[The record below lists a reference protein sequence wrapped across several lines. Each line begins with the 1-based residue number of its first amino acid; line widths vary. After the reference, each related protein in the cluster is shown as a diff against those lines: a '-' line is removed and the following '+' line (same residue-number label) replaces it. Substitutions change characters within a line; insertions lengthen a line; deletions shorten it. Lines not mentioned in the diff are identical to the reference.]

1 MIDPHKDN
9 AALTDEELVRNA
21 KNDKRAVSELIAR
34 YLRTVEYFASKYAP
48 DIREDMVQEG
58 FVGLLKAVN
67 TYRHDENVKFS
78 TYANVCVKNKI
89 ISSMK
94 KNRLLGNI
102 EFDEEMNED
111 IFEKSAQKDPESILI
126 ENERIE
132 EINKKIN
139 EALSEQEWK
148 VFRLFLTGMA
158 YNQMALNLG
167 VTVKSVDNAM
177 QRVRRKLKSVL
188 K

>member
-1 MIDPHKDN
+1 
-9 AALTDEELVRNA
+9 
-21 KNDKRAVSELIAR
+21 
-34 YLRTVEYFASKYAP
+34 
-48 DIREDMVQEG
+48 
-58 FVGLLKAVN
+58 
-67 TYRHDENVKFS
+67 
-78 TYANVCVKNKI
+78 
-89 ISSMK
+89 MK

-111 IFEKSAQKDPESILI
+111 IFEESAQKDPESILI

>member
-1 MIDPHKDN
+1 M
-9 AALTDEELVRNA
+9 
-21 KNDKRAVSELIAR
+21 
-34 YLRTVEYFASKYAP
+34 
-48 DIREDMVQEG
+48 
-58 FVGLLKAVN
+58 
-67 TYRHDENVKFS
+67 
-78 TYANVCVKNKI
+78 
-89 ISSMK
+89 
-94 KNRLLGNI
+94 
-102 EFDEEMNED
+102 
-111 IFEKSAQKDPESILI
+111 I